1 MLEKELNELKALIE
15 KEDWEIYDD
24 TENSLTI
31 GKFSPQGQDFQIT
44 VDLGESIYEFKENL
58 YSLYSNFDVSEETY
72 IWLDDSGHGKNG
84 APYDMK
90 DVYEDFEACEENIYN
105 LYLAL

>member
-1 MLEKELNELKALIE
+1 MKKKELNKLKKIIE
-15 KEDWEIYDD
+15 QEEWVIYDD
-24 TENSLTI
+24 SENCLLI

-44 VDLGESIYEFKENL
+44 VDLGKNIDEFKENL
-58 YSLYSNFDVSEETY
+58 YSLYSDFDVSYEAY
-72 IWLDDSGHGKNG
+72 LWLDSEGHGRNG

-90 DVYEDFEACEENIYN
+90 DVYEDMEACEENIYN